1 MIPVYEEVVRKPNV
15 MKNRNPLK
23 QSKSRIISLE
33 DRMKELQTY
42 KGWQRLIEEYRKQGI
57 IIDPKLRPLI
67 KMVKLKFLFIDED
80 IQRALENFKATGNPE
95 DELKLL
101 QIIVNSWNFVSEFK
115 PTLIC
120 YWREYISKIY

>member
-42 KGWQRLIEEYRKQGI
+42 KGGCATFI
-57 IIDPKLRPLI
+57 
-67 KMVKLKFLFIDED
+67 LF
-80 IQRALENFKATGNPE
+80 
-95 DELKLL
+95 
-101 QIIVNSWNFVSEFK
+101 
-115 PTLIC
+115 
-120 YWREYISKIY
+120 